1 MSLTLSVE
9 KYREQEWIFGKSLL
23 KNIQELKIQEL
34 DDFTIKVSVGSII
47 NDISEIKKVLSNI
60 RQIKNFY
67 VQCPYLGGSIQEILM
82 SCLHIKITKFCL
94 LERSKELYCIDSF
107 LAQFIYNLKSLC
119 CFSYKRSHDIEIFS
133 QLWFVLC
140 AHPNIVD
147 ITLHNCTLYEILPLF
162 WDSLQKDNNMA
173 KKKWKSISLNDVY
186 FCSHFH
192 SNLILSPLKLYSDYI
207 GSFEYILE
215 RNFSSTQEIKEI
227 HEKMKEPISGFLSIA
242 NTAKLDLIKMN
253 CKQSSVP
260 LRYNSHCWLDIIKKY
275 PNVNYKTKDIEFKK
289 DIDEV
294 IQKQNKLLFLLSQ
307 NQPFSVPFKSFYKHW
322 LYDHHLNKEIFDFI

>member
-1 MSLTLSVE
+1 MSLTLSAE
-9 KYREQEWIFGKSLL
+9 KYRKQGWIFGKSLL

-34 DDFTIKVSVGSII
+34 NDFTIKVSVGAII
-47 NDISEIKKVLSNI
+47 NDILEIKKVLSNI
-60 RQIKNFY
+60 QQIKNFY
-67 VQCPYLGGSIQEILM
+67 VQCPYLDYDIQDILM
-82 SCLHIKITKFCL
+82 SCLHIKITNFYL
-94 LERSKELYCIDSF
+94 LERSKEIYCIDSF
-107 LAQFIYNLKSLC
+107 LAQFIYNLKSLY
-119 CFSYKRSHDIEIFS
+119 CFSYKRSHNIEIFS

-162 WDSLQKDNNMA
+162 WDSLQKDNNIT
-173 KKKWKSISLNDVY
+173 KKKWKSISLNDVQ
-186 FCSHFH
+186 FCYHFY

-207 GSFEYILE
+207 GSFEYIIE

-227 HEKMKEPISGFLSIA
+227 HEKVKEPISGFLSIA
-242 NTAKLDLIKMN
+242 NTAKLCLIKMN

-260 LRYNSHCWLDIIKKY
+260 LRYNSHCWLDIIKKH
-275 PNVNYKTKDIEFKK
+275 PSVKYKTKDSQFKG

-294 IQKQNKLLFLLSQ
+294 ISKHNKFLFLLSQ
-307 NQPFSVPFKSFYKHW
+307 NQPSSVPFKSFYKHW